1 MAEDEYTF
9 DESDSE
15 TSKVL
20 LERPTAA
27 ASVSSRRRSLS
38 PSVYSDG
45 SANHWSDDDSA
56 NQVRGADEC
65 KVGWMDGWM
74 DGYLDAWMHGWMDG

>member
-27 ASVSSRRRSLS
+27 AASASSRRRSSS
-38 PSVYSDG
+38 PSVRSNG
-45 SANHWSDDDSA
+45 SANHWSDDDTA
-56 NQVRGADEC
+56 NQVRGAGEC
-65 KVGWMDGWM
+65 KGWMDTSIHGCMDAWM
-74 DGYLDAWMHGWMDG
+74 DG